1 MVSVHLSVSAYSTAA
16 KFAAVARPAAAKFAA
31 VEYGR
36 LAGDIDQLLH
46 SILECSVQQ

>member
-16 KFAAVARPAAAKFAA
+16 KFAAVARPAAA
-31 VEYGR
+31 VEYGLGR
-36 LAGDIDQLLH
+36 PAGDIDQLLH

>member
-16 KFAAVARPAAAKFAA
+16 KFAAV
-31 VEYGR
+31 EYG
-36 LAGDIDQLLH
+36 LDWPAGDIDQLLH